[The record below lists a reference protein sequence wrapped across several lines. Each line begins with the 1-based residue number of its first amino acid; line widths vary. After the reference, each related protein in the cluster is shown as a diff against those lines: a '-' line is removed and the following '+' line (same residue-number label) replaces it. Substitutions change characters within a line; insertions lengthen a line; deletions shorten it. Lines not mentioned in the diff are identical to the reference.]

1 LLDSLLKRLKIMDSE
16 EKFFK
21 MYFEKPRR
29 RADLGRDVSTLQDLS
44 DRYSLQ
50 QTSPVK
56 CHHRLS
62 TYASASCSR
71 FSPLTLITS
80 IIPIL
85 NWLPKYNVRHDLLN
99 DLVAGFTVAVMHIP
113 QGMAYGLLAG
123 VDPVVGIYTAFFP
136 VLVYVL
142 LGTMPHVSM
151 GSFAVVSIL
160 VSKTVTEWGVDP
172 AVGDIPEGEY
182 SRIQVLAAVTFC
194 VGVMQLL
201 AGLCRLGFMS
211 VLLTDTLVSAF
222 TVGASLHV
230 LTSQIKHILGL
241 SIARQSGAGQLV
253 LTYVEIGQSVKSTN
267 LVTLAISLTVMGTC
281 LVADRIIGP
290 RLKAKCRFPLPT
302 QLALIIIFTTLSK
315 VLGFQENYHVK
326 TIQDIGEIP
335 VGLPSP
341 SYPTPELIPKVF
353 GACIV
358 PGVVSFVVGLGLG
371 KMFGQKHGY
380 EVDSNQELI
389 AQGTSNLVG
398 SIFSCIPMA
407 GSLSRSVVQEASGCR
422 TLLTSLTSAL
432 LLLSVMLYLG
442 PFFLPLPV
450 SVLASIIVASL
461 YSIFL
466 KVGEVGKYWTLNVYE
481 GCIWLLTFCST
492 VFIDIDYGLIIGV
505 ISTLALTAV
514 QGLTPRVRV
523 LEQTVEEDSCV
534 WLDNQLF
541 KTRGGTKVV
550 QINGP
555 LHFLALDMVRARIR
569 AELGV
574 GPVNHYKISGGD
586 LVLDL
591 SGVSYLDYSAAGLV
605 RWLDG
610 VLKLEEG
617 RLGLV
622 ATPQQMQTLDTE
634 LEAFP
639 TYTDALV
646 ILDGNSNS
654 SNISV

>member
-1 LLDSLLKRLKIMDSE
+1 MDSE
-16 EKFFK
+16 EKYFK
-21 MYFEKPRR
+21 LYFEKPRR
-29 RADLGRDVSTLQDLS
+29 RADLGREVSTLQDLS

-50 QTSPVK
+50 QPSPVK

-62 TYASASCSR
+62 NYAAASCSK
-71 FSPLTLITS
+71 FSPLKFITTL
-80 IIPIL
+80 IPIL
-85 NWLPKYNVRHDLLN
+85 HWLPKYSVRHDLLN

-160 VSKTVTEWGVDP
+160 VSKTVSEWGVDP
-172 AVGDIPEGEY
+172 PATGDIPEGQY
-182 SRIQVLAAVTFC
+182 SKIQVLAAVTFC
-194 VGVMQLL
+194 IGLIQLL
-201 AGLCRLGFMS
+201 AGMCRLGFMS

-241 SIARQSGAGQLV
+241 SIARQTGAGKLV
-253 LTYVEIGQSVKSTN
+253 LTYVELGQSVKSTN
-267 LVTLAISLTVMGTC
+267 LVTLAISLTVIGAS
-281 LVADRIIGP
+281 LIADRIIGP
-290 RLKAKCRFPLPT
+290 KLKTKCRFPLPT
-302 QLALIIIFTTLSK
+302 QLALIIVFTTLSEF
-315 VLGFQENYHVK
+315 LGFQQNYHVR
-326 TIQDIGEIP
+326 TISDIGDIP
-335 VGLPSP
+335 VGLPSAV
-341 SYPTPELIPKVF
+341 YPTIELIPKVF
-353 GACIV
+353 VDCIV

-380 EVDSNQELI
+380 EIDSNQELI
-389 AQGTSNLVG
+389 AQGASNLVG
-398 SIFSCIPMA
+398 SLFSCIPMA

-450 SVLASIIVASL
+450 SVLAAIIIASL

-466 KVGEVGKYWTLNVYE
+466 KISDVGKYWEVNVYE
-481 GCIWLLTFCST
+481 GCIWLITFCAT
-492 VFIDIDYGLIIGV
+492 VFIDVDYGLIIGV
-505 ISTLALTAV
+505 IATLVLTVV
-514 QGLTPRVRV
+514 QGMSPGVRV
-523 LEQTVEEDSCV
+523 LEQTLAEEDSAV

-541 KTRGGTKVV
+541 KTRAGGTKVV
-550 QINGP
+550 QISGP
-555 LHFLALDMVRARIR
+555 LHFMVLDSVRSRLSK
-569 AELGV
+569 ELGA
-574 GPVNHYKISGGD
+574 GPGNQYKMSGGGGGGGVD
-586 LVLDL
+586 LILDL

-605 RWLDG
+605 KWLEG
-610 VLKLEEG
+610 ALKREEG

-622 ATPQQMQTLDTE
+622 ATPRQVETLDTE
-634 LEAFP
+634 LEPFP
-639 TYTDALV
+639 TYIDALA
-646 ILDGNSNS
+646 ILSGNSAS
-654 SNISV
+654 PNISV